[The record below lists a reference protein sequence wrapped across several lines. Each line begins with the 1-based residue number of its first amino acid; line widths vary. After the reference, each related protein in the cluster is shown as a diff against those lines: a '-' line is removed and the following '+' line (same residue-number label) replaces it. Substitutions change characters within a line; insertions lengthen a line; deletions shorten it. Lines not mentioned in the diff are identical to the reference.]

1 MQARARKHASFSFN
15 GAKRIRFSPLA
26 RERPRRPTRPLE
38 RDSSRA
44 RGRPSGAR
52 RETSPTN
59 HHPLG
64 RHEPMTTPGRGTP
77 PARTRTK
84 RIRASPSSAVHAP
97 AAARLG
103 AEKDGRS
110 FGPDGTRGRARVWR
124 RPGRGGRRA
133 AAVARGHSLCRWGPV
148 RSPFPVC
155 PARRRSRFS
164 ISFDRFLSFFRWG
177 YARPV
182 WRGFVCMH
190 VVDRATGAAGRG
202 VVIAFDTT
210 GLQAYFPFLS
220 CVCPT
225 PSLLVLA
232 LDQRN
237 FADRPGEVEF
247 QFFPPPPP
255 PPPPRTASV
264 CRSTCGWYSGSPVC
278 PPTTYLAT
286 GFPIITIST
295 EEEIEALEMMMIII
309 VH

>member
-133 AAVARGHSLCRWGPV
+133 AAVALSVAGGR
-148 RSPFPVC
+148 
-155 PARRRSRFS
+155 
-164 ISFDRFLSFFRWG
+164 FDRLFLCVPRG
-177 YARPV
+177 ADPV
-182 WRGFVCMH
+182 SPSRS
-190 VVDRATGAAGRG
+190 
-202 VVIAFDTT
+202 IAF
-210 GLQAYFPFLS
+210 YPFS
-220 CVCPT
+220 DGGTRGP
-225 PSLLVLA
+225 
-232 LDQRN
+232 
-237 FADRPGEVEF
+237 
-247 QFFPPPPP
+247 
-255 PPPPRTASV
+255 
-264 CRSTCGWYSGSPVC
+264 CGVGW
-278 PPTTYLAT
+278 
-286 GFPIITIST
+286 
-295 EEEIEALEMMMIII
+295 
-309 VH
+309 